1 MIYMESEEKM
11 RGEKVP
17 PLSDGTVYS
26 PRKGYRPLFV
36 PSLNDYARVVG
47 EDKIDKLKEVSERVS
62 DERVLELSSTP
73 YGGGV
78 AEMLRSSVPFM
89 NLIGVE
95 DEWKVITG
103 SEDFFEVTKTL
114 HHLLQG
120 KKGEL
125 TEEDEKI
132 YFATIKENVEA
143 NIIDYDPD
151 VVFVHDPQPLALAK
165 ELRVDNQK
173 WMWRCH
179 IDIDEYSM
187 RMNPDLWNFAT
198 YWAEAFDGVIFTAA
212 HFVIYQWPLPK
223 FIIPPF
229 IDPLS
234 EKNRELSDREIE
246 RTLERERVNTERPI
260 IAQIGRFDPWKDPE
274 GVVSIFK
281 KVKEKEDCQLI
292 LLGGFA
298 PDDPEGERIYKEL
311 LELTKDDDD
320 IHIFKEW
327 NDTFVN
333 TIQRISSV
341 IIQNSQK
348 EGFGLTVTEAMWK
361 GTPVVARPAGGIA
374 LQVRSS
380 DNGFLYD
387 KESEAAD
394 IIVKLLRD
402 EKEREKIGKKAREY
416 VRCNFLM
423 PVRIIDYLL
432 AIDTITKTEKL
443 PRESI
448 VSFHPWYKLSR
459 RW

>member
-1 MIYMESEEKM
+1 MKSEERMK
-11 RGEKVP
+11 GERVP
-17 PLSDGTVYS
+17 PLPDGTVYS
-26 PRKGYRPLFV
+26 PRKNYRPLWV
-36 PSLNDYARVVG
+36 PSLSEYAEVVG
-47 EDKIDKLKEVSERVS
+47 EDKIDKLEEVR
-62 DERVLELSSTP
+62 DRIRDKRVLELSSTP
-73 YGGGV
+73 FGGGV

-89 NLIGVE
+89 NLLGIE

-120 KKGEL
+120 KKGKL

-143 NIIDYDPD
+143 NIIDYELD

-173 WMWRCH
+173 WIWRCH

-187 RMNPDLWNFAT
+187 RMKPDLWNFVT
-198 YWAEAFDGVIFTAA
+198 YWAESFDGVIFTSV

-234 EKNRELSDREIE
+234 EKNRELSEKEIE
-246 RTLERERVNTERPI
+246 NVLKKYGVKTHKPI
-260 IAQIGRFDPWKDPE
+260 ITQVGRFDPWKDPE
-274 GVVSIFK
+274 GVVTIFK

-298 PDDPEGERIYKEL
+298 PDDPEGERIYNKL
-311 LELTKDDDD
+311 VDLIKDEED
-320 IHIFKEW
+320 IYIFKEW

-333 TIQRISSV
+333 AVQRISTI
-341 IIQNSQK
+341 IIQNSRK

-361 GTPVVARPAGGIA
+361 GTTVVARPSGGIT
-374 LQVRSS
+374 LQIRNC

-387 KESEAAD
+387 TVDKGVD
-394 IIVKLLRD
+394 IIVGLLRD
-402 EKEREKIGKKAREY
+402 EKTRREVGERAREH
-416 VRCNFLM
+416 VRQNFLL
-423 PVRIIDYLL
+423 PVRIIDHLL
-432 AIDTITKTEKL
+432 AIDTVTKSQEL

-448 VSFHPWYKLSR
+448 ISFHPWYRLSKK
-459 RW
+459 W